1 MASRLL
7 TIVVSLFL
15 TMTLV
20 GCGEDVPA
28 SVQAQANL
36 VRSGAVN
43 RLAFSSPSDF
53 YIYTES
59 LIWLS
64 DHSVVGDKA
73 TKYLAELY
81 SECSPGGRVV
91 INMGTRSPDG
101 KSIVPTGT
109 AQDPD
114 LFYGLKVFLL
124 QKLYA
129 PKSAEFTRGTYIKGM
144 HPRMALFLKLNPGP
158 SGDPNDPWFGM
169 ASELG
174 LYPTA
179 SEKN

>member
-7 TIVVSLFL
+7 TILVSLFL
-15 TMTLV
+15 AMALV

-36 VRSGAVN
+36 VRSGAAN

-53 YIYTES
+53 LIYTES
-59 LIWLS
+59 LMWLS
-64 DHSVVGDKA
+64 EDSVVGDKA
-73 TKYLAELY
+73 TKYLAEVY

-91 INMGTRSPDG
+91 INMGTLSPDG

-114 LFYGLKVFLL
+114 FFDGLKVFLL
-124 QKLYA
+124 KKLYD
-129 PKSAEFTRGTYIKGM
+129 PTGAEFTRGTYIKGM
-144 HPRMALFLKLNPGP
+144 HPRIALFLKLNPGP
-158 SGDPNDPWFGM
+158 SGDPNDPWFGT
-169 ASELG
+169 ASRRG
-174 LYPTA
+174 LYPNT
-179 SEKN
+179 N